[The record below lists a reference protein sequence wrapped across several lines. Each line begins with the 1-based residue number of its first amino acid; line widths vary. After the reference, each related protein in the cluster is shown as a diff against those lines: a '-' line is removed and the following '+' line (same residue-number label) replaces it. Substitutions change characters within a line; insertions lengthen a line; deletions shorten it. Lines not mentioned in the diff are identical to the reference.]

1 MQAPRLRGNLPAVN
15 NLPNSLAPAPAG
27 RVASLHVH
35 GPRGGDP
42 LVATAALELLE
53 NKGVAGDPR
62 YFDRGSRRQVTLI
75 ECERIAGYAAAL
87 GLPPLAPGVV
97 LSNIET
103 EGIDLRQFVGWE
115 ARVGTAVLY
124 FYAPRTPCSKMDAIC
139 AGLRALMDDSRQG
152 VLAQVVTSGR
162 VLAGDLVQ
170 PLRLIAPAR
179 PHLP

>member
-1 MQAPRLRGNLPAVN
+1 MQALRLRGNLRVVNSQSNSPA
-15 NLPNSLAPAPAG
+15 AAPAG

-42 LVATAALELLE
+42 LVAAPALDLIK
-53 NKGVAGDPR
+53 NKGVVGDPR

-75 ECERIAGYAAAL
+75 AREQIADHAAAL
-87 GLPPLAPGVV
+87 GLPPIAPGVV

-103 EGIDLRQFVGWE
+103 EGIDLRQFIGWE

-124 FYAPRTPCSKMDAIC
+124 FYAPRTPCAKMDAIC
-139 AGLRALMDDSRQG
+139 TGLRALMGDSRQG
-152 VLAQVVTSGR
+152 VLAQVAASGR
-162 VLAGDLVQ
+162 VVAGDLVQ

>member
-1 MQAPRLRGNLPAVN
+1 MQAPPLRGNLRPVKKPPHSIA
-15 NLPNSLAPAPAG
+15 AAPAG

-42 LVATAALELLE
+42 LVPVPVLELVA

-75 ECERIAGYAAAL
+75 GREQIAEHATAL
-87 GLPPLAPGVV
+87 GLPPIAPGVV

-103 EGIDLRQFVGWE
+103 EGIDLREFIGWE

-124 FYAPRTPCSKMDAIC
+124 FYAPRTPCSKMDTIC

-162 VLAGDLVQ
+162 VVAGDPVQ
-170 PLRLIAPAR
+170 PLRLVAPAR

>member
-15 NLPNSLAPAPAG
+15 NLPNSLAPAG